1 MVDFSAPLPRLPNG
15 EPDLDMWL
23 DRASGL
29 SSAKRR
35 QAVAV
40 FKMVS
45 DPAARTPGLMLVELL
60 LQLRLDIVAV
70 MAGMALFAVQQRRL
84 EPDALPPPVA
94 ALVQAVLRLAATN
107 VLALHDPAV
116 LASESKSQ
124 ADNARQ
130 LLLALIDDPRVAVLK
145 LAERVVALRRSQADH
160 AARQLAAQ
168 EAMAFFAPLAG
179 RLGIWQLKWALEDL
193 AFRHLYPT
201 EYQDIADNLDGRRE
215 ARERQVEA
223 IRQDLAFR
231 LTAAGISDAEVQGR
245 AKHIYSIWNKMS
257 YKAVG
262 FTEVYDVQAVRVL
275 VPDVDTCYRV
285 LGIVHRSWPPI
296 PSEIDDYI
304 ANPKANGYRSIHT
317 AVVGPAGKT
326 LEVQIR
332 TRTMHEESELGMCAH
347 WAYKDETNGTGDG
360 PPADAS
366 GSQKIDWLRSLLEW
380 QEEQREV
387 AGAAA
392 GVAST
397 APVFRGQDRV
407 FVTTPQGHVLDLAP
421 GATPVDF
428 AYRIHTEIGHRC
440 RGARIDGRQ
449 VPLNTRL
456 NTGECVEI
464 ETADSAAPQREWL
477 NPLLGYVR
485 TARARSK
492 IQSWFRDQS
501 AASNIEAG
509 ETLLEA
515 AVGANVDL
523 ARLAQRAG
531 YRSRDALLLAV
542 GVGEQ
547 LADDLAPLLAP
558 PGSKAKQRKPAT
570 TPPAMSPPSERQQT
584 ERTLGLTVTGRDRGG
599 LLRDVT
605 AAVAGADISLLAATA
620 NAEPNARATITLA
633 LRLAEADRLDEV
645 VAAIAGVEGVAE
657 VRRSDP

>member
-1 MVDFSAPLPRLPNG
+1 
-15 EPDLDMWL
+15 
-23 DRASGL
+23 
-29 SSAKRR
+29 
-35 QAVAV
+35 
-40 FKMVS
+40 
-45 DPAARTPGLMLVELL
+45 
-60 LQLRLDIVAV
+60 
-70 MAGMALFAVQQRRL
+70 
-84 EPDALPPPVA
+84 
-94 ALVQAVLRLAATN
+94 
-107 VLALHDPAV
+107 
-116 LASESKSQ
+116 
-124 ADNARQ
+124 
-130 LLLALIDDPRVAVLK
+130 
-145 LAERVVALRRSQADH
+145 
-160 AARQLAAQ
+160 
-168 EAMAFFAPLAG
+168 MAFFAPLAG

-193 AFRHLYPT
+193 AFRHLYPA

-231 LTAAGISDAEVQGR
+231 LTAAGISDAVVQGR

-262 FTEVYDVQAVRVL
+262 FKDVYDVQAVRVL
-275 VPDVDTCYRV
+275 VADIDTCYRV

-296 PSEIDDYI
+296 SREFDDYI

-317 AVVGPAGKT
+317 AVIGPAGKT

-360 PPADAS
+360 PPADAG

-387 AGAAA
+387 ASAVA
-392 GVAST
+392 GVASA

-464 ETADSAAPQREWL
+464 ETGDSATPQREWL
-477 NPLLGYVR
+477 NPLLGYVT

-509 ETLLEA
+509 QALLEA
-515 AVGANVDL
+515 AVGAGTVEPMQSLGGNARHL
-523 ARLAQRAG
+523 ARIPPAEISVSSQMGEDRRRDRRIRTPGTPRNLSNVGDRPRIRETKRRKTPC
-531 YRSRDALLLAV
+531 RSCTPR
-542 GVGEQ
+542 
-547 LADDLAPLLAP
+547 PLPPGNRSSRAP
-558 PGSKAKQRKPAT
+558 PGG
-570 TPPAMSPPSERQQT
+570 TPP
-584 ERTLGLTVTGRDRGG
+584 
-599 LLRDVT
+599 
-605 AAVAGADISLLAATA
+605 
-620 NAEPNARATITLA
+620 
-633 LRLAEADRLDEV
+633 
-645 VAAIAGVEGVAE
+645 
-657 VRRSDP
+657 RRSAFACRARSAITGSASGGGICPGLMQFAVTPYSPSSMAR